1 VPKILFS
8 DVGLRTLSAPQ
19 SGTVDYWDKSLPS
32 FGCRVS
38 QGGTKTFVLKVHNSR
53 RAIGRYPII
62 TLGEARAEAKRLLAE
77 KTLGK
82 SRPMSMSVK
91 SAQKLFIE
99 EKKMRRRWR
108 TVRDFEYQFKR
119 HYNLPGQVQDV
130 QFSEMLRRLERIKSP
145 SSYNFALAAGRAFF
159 NWCMRRRYIRESP
172 VMGLSPRYTPS
183 RSRVLTDDELKAVWI
198 ASDQCGAFGDIV
210 KLLIL
215 TGQRRGEVSAFR
227 SNFFSKDLCK
237 IPASLAK
244 NGREHTFP
252 IGIMATSILSSA
264 IPSDR
269 ASDSTLLF
277 PARGKPQLPFNGWSK
292 GKAELDKLSA
302 VTGWTL
308 HDLRRT
314 FATGLAELGVAP
326 HVTEKLLNHV
336 TGTISGVAAIYNR
349 HRYEK
354 ECRAAIEAWEAK
366 LLALLEMPTASRA
379 A

>member
-1 VPKILFS
+1 MPKILFS
-8 DVGLRTLSAPQ
+8 DAGVRSLSAPL
-19 SGTVDYWDKSLPS
+19 SGSVDYWDTSLPG

-38 QGGTKTFVLKVHNSR
+38 QGGTKTFLLKLNNSR

-62 TLGEARAEAKRLLAE
+62 TLSQARTEAKRLLAE

-82 SRPMSMSVK
+82 TRPMSISVK

-99 EKKMRRRWR
+99 EKKPRRRWR

-145 SSYNFALAAGRAFF
+145 SSYNAALAAGRAFF
-159 NWCMRRRYIRESP
+159 NWCMKRRYITESP
-172 VMGLSPRYTPS
+172 VMGLSPRHTPS

-198 ASDQCGAFGDIV
+198 ASDQCGNFGVIV

-215 TGQRRGEVSAFR
+215 TGQRRGEVSALR
-227 SNFFSKDLCK
+227 SEYFSNAQCTL
-237 IPASLAK
+237 PPNLTK

-252 IGIMATSILSSA
+252 LGALTASIIKTSSA
-264 IPSDR
+264 DQTGFI
-269 ASDSTLLF
+269 F
-277 PARGKPQLPFNGWSK
+277 PARRRLNTPFNGWSK
-292 GKAELDKLSA
+292 GKAELDKLSG
-302 VTGWTL
+302 VNDWVL

-314 FATGLAELGVAP
+314 FATGLAALGTAP
-326 HVTEKLLNHV
+326 HVIEKLINHI
-336 TGTISGVAAIYNR
+336 TGTLSGVAGIYNR
-349 HRYEK
+349 FKYEK
-354 ECRAAIEAWEAK
+354 ECREAIDAWEAK
-366 LLALLEMPTASRA
+366 LLALLETSGAQKA